1 MSEGFLPALLITFRE
16 VLEATLIVATILTIL
31 VKLKQTKGIR
41 NVWMGTGAAV
51 VASLMTLVLASVAG
65 IKLQEAYSGRT
76 EELIEGILMIVSA
89 VFVTWAVF
97 FLHTH
102 FAQQKV
108 KMLQKIKR
116 TVEQEEQRGL
126 FALTFV
132 AVFREG
138 IEIVLFLSTIYL
150 SSTPREILS
159 GFFLGM
165 LGALLVS
172 IGLFTLTLR
181 FPVYWTFR
189 ITSWLL
195 VAFAAGLLARGVHQF
210 TLFGLRRAMDVLQI
224 VVYGGYIGFMAWVLQ
239 RREKLCEQ

>member
-97 FLHTH
+97 FLHN
-102 FAQQKV
+102 
-108 KMLQKIKR
+108 
-116 TVEQEEQRGL
+116 
-126 FALTFV
+126 
-132 AVFREG
+132 
-138 IEIVLFLSTIYL
+138 YL
-150 SSTPREILS
+150 
-159 GFFLGM
+159 
-165 LGALLVS
+165 
-172 IGLFTLTLR
+172 
-181 FPVYWTFR
+181 
-189 ITSWLL
+189 
-195 VAFAAGLLARGVHQF
+195 H
-210 TLFGLRRAMDVLQI
+210 
-224 VVYGGYIGFMAWVLQ
+224 
-239 RREKLCEQ
+239 